1 MSLTDL
7 KKTKDGKARKKN
19 FTIDEFIADAEDY
32 AKGAPKIV
40 TEVAGGEPE
49 HKLNLQ
55 EAIREA
61 KRFIDFKE
69 QEHKQEE
76 AQSGQHERKRVKG
89 KSKGEKPFR
98 RATFTLSEDAIE
110 QLHDLSEGSDL
121 AKSHILRILIDE
133 LCNKEQNEQL
143 KKLLQSKID

>member
-7 KKTKDGKARKKN
+7 KKGKDSKTKKKH
-19 FTIDEFIADAEDY
+19 FTIDEFISDAEDY

-40 TEVAGGEPE
+40 SELTPE
-49 HKLNLQ
+49 GANHKLSLKQ
-55 EAIREA
+55 AISEA
-61 KRFIDFKE
+61 KRYVELTEI
-69 QEHKQEE
+69 EHQH
-76 AQSGQHERKRVKG
+76 AQNIKAGV
-89 KSKGEKPFR
+89 KSKHDKPFR

-110 QLHDLSEGSDL
+110 QLHDLSEGTDL

-143 KKLLQSKID
+143 KKLLQSRIG